1 MKKIKANRKIIIG
14 ILIGIIISGVG
25 FYAIAATLINS
36 QDVVYDS
43 KTSGLGANN
52 VQNAI
57 DKTCSNIDTRL
68 SEIEDNLYTIKSFD
82 NLVVIPGTVN
92 YAYTGVS
99 IDVPANSYCSITA
112 TAICNSACPRGIVMH
127 NGVGD
132 YNSENYAGIEVSSC
146 STRLSLTYTSHYNEN
161 AIDLHIYTKF
171 FNAGGANALSYR
183 GFCATKYK

>member
-14 ILIGIIISGVG
+14 VIIGIIISVTT
-25 FYAIAATLINS
+25 YAVAATLINS

-68 SEIEDNLYTIKSFD
+68 STIEDKLYTVTSIKGNGSA
-82 NLVVIPGTVN
+82 PGTVD
-92 YAYTGVS
+92 YADTGVTIS
-99 IDVPANSYCSITA
+99 IPAKSYCSITVS
-112 TAICNSACPRGIVMH
+112 TYFNSVCPRGITMH
-127 NGVGD
+127 SGGD
-132 YNSENYAGIEVSSC
+132 YNAENYAGIEVSSC

-171 FNAGGANALSYR
+171 FNAGGANTLSYR

>member
-1 MKKIKANRKIIIG
+1 MKKIKANRKMIIG
-14 ILIGIIISGVG
+14 VLIGIIISGVG

-68 SEIEDNLYTIKSFD
+68 STIEDKLYTVTSIKGNVF
-82 NLVVIPGTVN
+82 VPGTVD
-92 YAYTGVS
+92 YADTGVTIS
-99 IDVPANSYCSITA
+99 IPAKSYCSITVS
-112 TAICNSACPRGIVMH
+112 TYFNSACPRGIVMH

-171 FNAGGANALSYR
+171 FNAGESNSLSYR